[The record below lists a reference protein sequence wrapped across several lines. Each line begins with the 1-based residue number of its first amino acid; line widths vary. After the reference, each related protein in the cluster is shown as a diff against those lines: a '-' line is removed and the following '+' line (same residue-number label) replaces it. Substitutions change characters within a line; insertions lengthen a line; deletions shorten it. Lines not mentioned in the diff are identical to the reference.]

1 MTFQT
6 SYKALAGNVAKLR
19 DLDCMPI
26 QIDFKPLDERDGLE
40 NTFVR
45 CKKKTRW
52 HKSCCDL
59 FNSTKLKTGRKKTCA
74 REQPVGG
81 KYTRSA
87 PAASLNNSG
96 TCVFVASILHIITL
110 FTMFEHLVRFGLG
123 LVWLIPVSGSVRL
136 YCRIKRFWRS

>member
-6 SYKALAGNVAKLR
+6 SYKALAGNIAKLR

-45 CKKKTRW
+45 CKKNTRAQ
-52 HKSCCDL
+52 
-59 FNSTKLKTGRKKTCA
+59 KLLWSLQFYEVETGRKKTCA

-87 PAASLNNSG
+87 PPASLNNSG
-96 TCVFVASILHIITL
+96 TCVFVESILHIITL